1 MKSRLTALLLTL
13 ALLLTALPICA
24 TAEEASSTR
33 MPYYD
38 VFPLQLDDNTVFEL
52 PIDWG
57 YQFVELEGVPPIAYA
72 MNDSEQLLMMV
83 KIPADYTPNEAS
95 DQLGLTSF
103 IPEGTAVML
112 GITTPESTRLQ
123 EMTINDMPA
132 VLVEMKG
139 QGFDILWI
147 GDSGDLFFL
156 MFPNDDDAF
165 VQQALEV
172 GQSLRVFHR
181 KDERVNPASDFVYT
195 TENGEV
201 TITDYTGTSEH
212 VLIPSEIG
220 GFPVTALA
228 DKAFY
233 EKHVTTVVVPD
244 SVKTLGEACFSGD
257 NFLMSLT
264 LPEDLAVLPPI
275 ALESCYSL
283 LDFELPKGLKT
294 IGAGAFQAIFYLTH
308 LTIPAGVTDIEQM
321 NFLMMHGLEEVAVAE
336 GSTSFTYD
344 AENGMLM
351 TADKTR
357 LLHCFFHLAPQKEI
371 ILPEGMKTI
380 DPFAFHY
387 DAVVERIVLPEGAE
401 TIGLLAFSVCPKL
414 TEIVI
419 PQSVTAIGTV
429 AGQAGNG
436 SITSFAQ
443 NVLVTPEG
451 SPAWNWAQESGV
463 TVKAPET
470 NESMNTLLIE
480 NKGV

>member
-13 ALLLTALPICA
+13 ALLLTALPVCA
-24 TAEEASSTR
+24 AAEETSSTR
-33 MPYYD
+33 MPLYD
-38 VFPLQLDDNTVFEL
+38 VFPLQLDDNTVLEL
-52 PIDWG
+52 PVDWG

-95 DQLGLTSF
+95 DRLGLTSF

-112 GITTPESTRLQ
+112 GITTPQSTRLQ

-147 GDSGDLFFL
+147 GDSGDLYFL

-181 KDERVNPASDFVYT
+181 KDERVNPASDFDCT
-195 TENGEV
+195 AENGEV
-201 TITDYTGTSEH
+201 TITDYTGTREH

-244 SVKTLGEACFSGD
+244 SVTEIGDLCFSGD
-257 NFLMSLT
+257 NYLVSLT
-264 LPEDLAVLPPI
+264 LPDGLAELSYG

-283 LDFELPKGLKT
+283 MDFDLPKGLKT
-294 IGAGAFQAIFYLTH
+294 IGAGALQSIFYLTH

-321 NFLMMHGLEEVAVAE
+321 NFLMMHGLEEVSVAE

-344 AENGMLM
+344 AENGLLM
-351 TADKTR
+351 TADKAR

-387 DAVVERIVLPEGAE
+387 DVTVEKIVLPEGTE
-401 TIGLLAFSVCPKL
+401 TIGLLAFGICPKL

-419 PQSVTAIGTV
+419 PASVTAIGV
-429 AGQAGNG
+429 MEGQAGSG

-451 SPAWNWAQESGV
+451 SPAWDWAQKTGV

-470 NESMNTLLIE
+470 NE
-480 NKGV
+480 

>member
-13 ALLLTALPICA
+13 ALLLTALPVC
-24 TAEEASSTR
+24 TAEEEASATR
-33 MPYYD
+33 MPFYD
-38 VFPLQLDDNTVFEL
+38 VFPLQLDDNTVLEL

-95 DQLGLTSF
+95 DRLGLTSF

-112 GITTPESTRLQ
+112 GITTPQSTRLQ

-132 VLVEMKG
+132 VLVEMNG

-147 GDSGDLFFL
+147 GDSGDLYFL

-181 KDERVNPASDFVYT
+181 KDERVNPASDFDCT
-195 TENGEV
+195 AENGEV
-201 TITDYTGTSEH
+201 TITDYIGTREH

-244 SVKTLGEACFSGD
+244 SVTEIGDLCFSGD
-257 NFLMSLT
+257 NYLLSLT
-264 LPEDLAVLPPI
+264 LPDGLAELSYG

-283 LDFELPKGLKT
+283 MDFELPKGLKT
-294 IGAGAFQAIFYLTH
+294 IGAGALQAIFYLTH

-321 NFLMMHGLEEVAVAE
+321 NFLMMHGLEEVSVAE

-344 AENGMLM
+344 AENGLLM
-351 TADKTR
+351 TADKAR

-387 DAVVERIVLPEGAE
+387 DVTVEKIVLPEGAE
-401 TIGLLAFSVCPKL
+401 AIGLLAFGICPKL

-429 AGQAGNG
+429 EGQAGSG

-451 SPAWNWAQESGV
+451 SPAWDWAQKTGV

-470 NESMNTLLIE
+470 NE
-480 NKGV
+480 

>member
-13 ALLLTALPICA
+13 ALLLTALPVCA
-24 TAEEASSTR
+24 AAEETSSTR
-33 MPYYD
+33 MPLYD
-38 VFPLQLDDNTVFEL
+38 VFPLQLDDNTVLEL

-95 DQLGLTSF
+95 DRLGLTSF

-112 GITTPESTRLQ
+112 GITTPQSTRLQ

-147 GDSGDLFFL
+147 GDSGDLYFL

-181 KDERVNPASDFVYT
+181 KDERVNPASDFDCT
-195 TENGEV
+195 AENGEV
-201 TITDYTGTSEH
+201 TITDYTGTREH

-244 SVKTLGEACFSGD
+244 SVTEIGDLCFSGD
-257 NFLMSLT
+257 NYLVSLT
-264 LPEDLAVLPPI
+264 LPDGLAELSYG

-283 LDFELPKGLKT
+283 MDFELPKGLKT
-294 IGAGAFQAIFYLTH
+294 IGEGALQSIFYLTH

-321 NFLMMHGLEEVAVAE
+321 NFLMMHGLEEVSVAE

-344 AENGMLM
+344 AENGLLM
-351 TADKTR
+351 TADKAR
-357 LLHCFFHLAPQKEI
+357 LLHCFFHLAPQKKI

-387 DAVVERIVLPEGAE
+387 DVTVEKIVLPEGTE
-401 TIGLLAFSVCPKL
+401 TIGLLAFGICPKL

-419 PQSVTAIGTV
+419 PASVTAIGV
-429 AGQAGNG
+429 MEGQAGSG

-451 SPAWNWAQESGV
+451 SPAWDWAQKTGV

-470 NESMNTLLIE
+470 NE
-480 NKGV
+480 

>member
-13 ALLLTALPICA
+13 ALLLTALPVCA
-24 TAEEASSTR
+24 AEEETSSTR
-33 MPYYD
+33 MPLYD
-38 VFPLQLDDNTVFEL
+38 VFPLQLDDNTVLEL
-52 PIDWG
+52 PVDWG

-95 DQLGLTSF
+95 DRLGLTSF

-112 GITTPESTRLQ
+112 GITTPQSTRLQ

-147 GDSGDLFFL
+147 GDSGDLYFL
-156 MFPNDDDAF
+156 MFPNDDDTF
-165 VQQALEV
+165 VRQALEV

-181 KDERVNPASDFVYT
+181 KDERVNPASDFDCT
-195 TENGEV
+195 AENGEV
-201 TITDYTGTSEH
+201 TITDYIGTREH

-244 SVKTLGEACFSGD
+244 SVTEIGDLCFSGD
-257 NFLMSLT
+257 NYLVSLT
-264 LPEDLAVLPPI
+264 LPDGLAELSYG

-283 LDFELPKGLKT
+283 MDFELPKGLKT
-294 IGAGAFQAIFYLTH
+294 IGEGALQSIFYLTH

-321 NFLMMHGLEEVAVAE
+321 NFLMMHGLEEVSVAE

-344 AENGMLM
+344 AENGLLM
-351 TADKTR
+351 TADKAR
-357 LLHCFFHLAPQKEI
+357 LLHCFFYIAPQKEI
-371 ILPEGMKTI
+371 ILPEGLKTI

-387 DAVVERIVLPEGAE
+387 DVTVEKIVLPEGTE
-401 TIGLLAFSVCPKL
+401 TIGLLAFGICPKL

-419 PQSVTAIGTV
+419 PASVTAIGV
-429 AGQAGNG
+429 MEGQAGSG

-451 SPAWNWAQESGV
+451 SPAWDWAQKTGV

-470 NESMNTLLIE
+470 NE
-480 NKGV
+480 

>member
-13 ALLLTALPICA
+13 ALLLTALPVCA
-24 TAEEASSTR
+24 AEEEASATR
-33 MPYYD
+33 MPFYD
-38 VFPLQLDDNTVFEL
+38 VFPLQLDDNTVLEL

-95 DQLGLTSF
+95 DRLGLTSF

-112 GITTPESTRLQ
+112 GITTPQSTRLQ

-147 GDSGDLFFL
+147 GDSGDLYFL
-156 MFPNDDDAF
+156 MFPNDDDTF

-181 KDERVNPASDFVYT
+181 KDERVNPASDFAYT

-201 TITDYTGTSEH
+201 TITDYTGTREH

-244 SVKTLGEACFSGD
+244 SVTEIGDLCFSGD
-257 NFLMSLT
+257 NYLVSLM
-264 LPEDLAVLPPI
+264 LPDGLAELSYG

-283 LDFELPKGLKT
+283 LDFDLPKGLKT
-294 IGAGAFQAIFYLTH
+294 IGEGALQSIFYLTH

-321 NFLMMHGLEEVAVAE
+321 NFLMMHGLEEVSVAE

-344 AENGMLM
+344 AENGLLM
-351 TADKTR
+351 TADKAR

-387 DAVVERIVLPEGAE
+387 DVTVEKIVLPEGTE
-401 TIGLLAFSVCPKL
+401 TIGLLAFGICPKL

-419 PQSVTAIGTV
+419 PASVTAIGV
-429 AGQAGNG
+429 MEGQAGSG

-451 SPAWNWAQESGV
+451 SPAWDWAQKTGV

-470 NESMNTLLIE
+470 NE
-480 NKGV
+480 

>member
-13 ALLLTALPICA
+13 ALLLTALPVC
-24 TAEEASSTR
+24 TAEEEASATW
-33 MPYYD
+33 MPFYD
-38 VFPLQLDDNTVFEL
+38 VFPLQLDDNTVLEL
-52 PIDWG
+52 PIDWD

-95 DQLGLTSF
+95 DRLGLTSF

-112 GITTPESTRLQ
+112 GITTPQSTRLQ

-147 GDSGDLFFL
+147 GDSGDLYFL
-156 MFPNDDDAF
+156 MFPNDDDTF

-181 KDERVNPASDFVYT
+181 KDERVNPASDFAYT

-201 TITDYTGTSEH
+201 TITDYTGTREH

-220 GFPVTALA
+220 GFPVTMLA

-244 SVKTLGEACFSGD
+244 SVTEIGEACFSGD
-257 NFLMSLT
+257 NYLVSLT
-264 LPEDLAVLPPI
+264 LPDGLAELPPI

-283 LDFELPKGLKT
+283 MDFELPKGLKT
-294 IGAGAFQAIFYLTH
+294 IGAGALQAIFYLTH

-321 NFLMMHGLEEVAVAE
+321 NFLMMHGLEEVSVAE

-344 AENGMLM
+344 AENGLLM
-351 TADKTR
+351 TADKAR

-387 DAVVERIVLPEGAE
+387 DVTVEKIVLPEGTE
-401 TIGLLAFSVCPKL
+401 TIGLLAFGICPKL

-419 PQSVTAIGTV
+419 PASVTAIGV
-429 AGQAGNG
+429 MEGQAGSG

-451 SPAWNWAQESGV
+451 SPAWDWAQKTGV

-470 NESMNTLLIE
+470 NE
-480 NKGV
+480 

>member
-13 ALLLTALPICA
+13 ALLLTALPVC
-24 TAEEASSTR
+24 TAEEEASATR
-33 MPYYD
+33 MPFYD
-38 VFPLQLDDNTVFEL
+38 VFPLQLDDNTVLEL

-95 DQLGLTSF
+95 DRLGLTSF

-112 GITTPESTRLQ
+112 GITTPQSTRLQ

-147 GDSGDLFFL
+147 GDSGDLYFL
-156 MFPNDDDAF
+156 MFPNDDDTF

-172 GQSLRVFHR
+172 GQSLHVFHR
-181 KDERVNPASDFVYT
+181 KDERVNPASDFAYT

-201 TITDYTGTSEH
+201 TITDYTGTREH

-244 SVKTLGEACFSGD
+244 SVTEIGDLCFSGD
-257 NFLMSLT
+257 NYLVSLT
-264 LPEDLAVLPPI
+264 LPDGLAELSYG

-283 LDFELPKGLKT
+283 MDFELPKGLKT
-294 IGAGAFQAIFYLTH
+294 IGAGALQSIFYLTH

-321 NFLMMHGLEEVAVAE
+321 NFLMMHGLEEVSVAE

-344 AENGMLM
+344 AENGLLM
-351 TADKTR
+351 TADKAR

-387 DAVVERIVLPEGAE
+387 DVTVEKIVLPEGAE
-401 TIGLLAFSVCPKL
+401 TIGLLAFGICPKL

-429 AGQAGNG
+429 EGQAGSG

-451 SPAWNWAQESGV
+451 SPAWDWAQKTGV

-470 NESMNTLLIE
+470 NE
-480 NKGV
+480 

>member
-13 ALLLTALPICA
+13 ALLLTALPVCA
-24 TAEEASSTR
+24 AAEETSSTR
-33 MPYYD
+33 MPFYD
-38 VFPLQLDDNTVFEL
+38 VFPLQLDDNTVLEL
-52 PIDWG
+52 PVDWG

-95 DQLGLTSF
+95 DRLGLTSF

-112 GITTPESTRLQ
+112 GITTPQSTRLQ

-132 VLVEMKG
+132 VLVEMNG

-147 GDSGDLFFL
+147 GDSGDLYFL

-181 KDERVNPASDFVYT
+181 KDERVNPASDFDCT
-195 TENGEV
+195 AENGEV
-201 TITDYTGTSEH
+201 TITDYIGTREH

-244 SVKTLGEACFSGD
+244 SVTEIGDLCFSGD
-257 NFLMSLT
+257 NYLLSLT
-264 LPEDLAVLPPI
+264 LPDGLAELSYG

-283 LDFELPKGLKT
+283 MDFELPKGLKT
-294 IGAGAFQAIFYLTH
+294 IGAGALQAIFYLTH

-321 NFLMMHGLEEVAVAE
+321 NFLMMHGLEEVSVAE

-344 AENGMLM
+344 AENGLLM
-351 TADKTR
+351 TADKAR

-387 DAVVERIVLPEGAE
+387 DVTVEKIVLPEGTE
-401 TIGLLAFSVCPKL
+401 TIGLLAFGICPKL

-419 PQSVTAIGTV
+419 PASVTAIGV
-429 AGQAGNG
+429 MEGQAGSG

-451 SPAWNWAQESGV
+451 SPAWDWAQKTGV

-470 NESMNTLLIE
+470 NE
-480 NKGV
+480 

>member
-13 ALLLTALPICA
+13 ALLLTALPVCA
-24 TAEEASSTR
+24 AAEETSSTR
-33 MPYYD
+33 MPLYD
-38 VFPLQLDDNTVFEL
+38 VFPLQLDDNTVLEL
-52 PIDWG
+52 PVDWG

-95 DQLGLTSF
+95 DRLGLTSF

-112 GITTPESTRLQ
+112 GITTPQSTRLQ

-147 GDSGDLFFL
+147 GDSGDLYFL
-156 MFPNDDDAF
+156 MFPNDDDTF

-181 KDERVNPASDFVYT
+181 KDERVNPASDFAYT

-201 TITDYTGTSEH
+201 TITDYTGTREH

-244 SVKTLGEACFSGD
+244 SVTEIGDLCFSGD
-257 NFLMSLT
+257 NYLVSLT
-264 LPEDLAVLPPI
+264 LPDGLAELSYG

-283 LDFELPKGLKT
+283 MDFELPKGLKT
-294 IGAGAFQAIFYLTH
+294 IGAGALQAIFYLTH

-321 NFLMMHGLEEVAVAE
+321 NFLMMHGLEEVSVAE

-344 AENGMLM
+344 AENGLLM
-351 TADKTR
+351 TADKAR

-387 DAVVERIVLPEGAE
+387 DVTVEKIVLPEGTE
-401 TIGLLAFSVCPKL
+401 TIGLLAFGICPKL

-419 PQSVTAIGTV
+419 PASVTAIGV
-429 AGQAGNG
+429 MEGQAGSG

-451 SPAWNWAQESGV
+451 SPAWDWAQKTGV

-470 NESMNTLLIE
+470 NE
-480 NKGV
+480 

>member
-13 ALLLTALPICA
+13 ALLLTALPVCA
-24 TAEEASSTR
+24 AAEETSSTR
-33 MPYYD
+33 MPLYD
-38 VFPLQLDDNTVFEL
+38 VFPLQLDDNTVLEL
-52 PIDWG
+52 PVDWG

-95 DQLGLTSF
+95 DRLGLTSF

-112 GITTPESTRLQ
+112 GITTPQSTRLQ

-147 GDSGDLFFL
+147 GDSGDLYFL
-156 MFPNDDDAF
+156 MFPNDDDTF

-172 GQSLRVFHR
+172 GQSLHVFHR
-181 KDERVNPASDFVYT
+181 KDERVNPASDFAYT

-201 TITDYTGTSEH
+201 TITDYTGTREH

-220 GFPVTALA
+220 GFPVTPLA

-244 SVKTLGEACFSGD
+244 SVTEIGDLCFSGD
-257 NFLMSLT
+257 NYLVSLT
-264 LPEDLAVLPPI
+264 LPDGLAELSYG

-283 LDFELPKGLKT
+283 MDFELPKGLKT
-294 IGAGAFQAIFYLTH
+294 IGAGALQSIFYLTH

-321 NFLMMHGLEEVAVAE
+321 NFLMMHGLEEVSVAE

-344 AENGMLM
+344 AENGLLM
-351 TADKTR
+351 TADKAR

-387 DAVVERIVLPEGAE
+387 DVTVEKIVLPEGAE
-401 TIGLLAFSVCPKL
+401 TIGLLAFGICPKL
-414 TEIVI
+414 TESVI

-429 AGQAGNG
+429 EGQAGSG

-451 SPAWNWAQESGV
+451 SPAWDWAQKTGV

-470 NESMNTLLIE
+470 NE
-480 NKGV
+480 